1 MIQFNISSSF
11 SSSQIYLFITPLLS
25 HLSHIRGQGNMQN
38 FPQCCIVKQCNY
50 TDGERNNKKITPN
63 KPKMLL
69 LTDFFCSFLKQQV
82 SQHNRI
88 FPDGHKE
95 QLDGFLNRTLLTW
108 NNTTRRSKFSHRIR
122 FINLKLFILRSDNF
136 ELLHLY

>member
-69 LTDFFCSFLKQQV
+69 LTDFFVRFSSNKSLSTTEYFLMVIK
-82 SQHNRI
+82 NNWM
-88 FPDGHKE
+88 
-95 QLDGFLNRTLLTW
+95 GF
-108 NNTTRRSKFSHRIR
+108 
-122 FINLKLFILRSDNF
+122 
-136 ELLHLY
+136 